1 MRACIRDE
9 RGHFVAAKSM
19 YIDVVVSPAEGE
31 AWGLHQGLLWM
42 EIRGYHKV
50 IFELDCKTV
59 VDDVHNNK
67 PNASEC
73 DLLIDECRTLL
84 LNYSDFIIAFTRRQ
98 TNGSAHALAQA
109 ALTCFLH
116 YF

>member
-1 MRACIRDE
+1 
-9 RGHFVAAKSM
+9 
-19 YIDVVVSPAEGE
+19 
-31 AWGLHQGLLWM
+31 
-42 EIRGYHKV
+42 
-50 IFELDCKTV
+50 V
-59 VDDVHNNK
+59 VDDVHNIK
-67 PNASEC
+67 PNASEYG
-73 DLLIDECRTLL
+73 LLIDECRTLL